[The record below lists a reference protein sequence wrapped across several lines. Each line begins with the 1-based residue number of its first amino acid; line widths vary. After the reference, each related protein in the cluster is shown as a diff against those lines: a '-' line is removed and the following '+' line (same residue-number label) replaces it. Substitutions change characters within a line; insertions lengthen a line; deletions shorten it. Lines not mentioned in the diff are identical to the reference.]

1 MGEPDPTRLEPAVWA
16 YCRELCGPLVCEE
29 AATATILAFG
39 DGGGSSGPIGDRLLR
54 LTRQTAAEHAA
65 AHTNGRSSNGRS
77 SGDCAATPGLLVA
90 RANDELPSG
99 QLRKLAE
106 HIQRCLVCKA
116 TGLKMKRAE
125 RVFSVM
131 QGSLATSVALADS
144 AAPATAASFAG
155 PSALEGG
162 VDSSRARAAVQ
173 AYCRE
178 LCGPAMCEPAV
189 EATLA
194 AHEQRVG
201 STPANGNEL
210 LRTTRLIAAK
220 HASARP
226 NAPKRSRACAPT
238 PGRLAARATGE
249 LTRGEA
255 RNLEAHLESCMAC
268 QATELRMNR
277 AERAFA
283 ALVGLGVVIEPRLD
297 HGAAASVAP
306 APAPV
311 ESLPADPFEPPA
323 ALVDWQSAPVEPAPA
338 PVEPLPADP
347 FEPPA
352 DRVKWESTPAVP
364 LPVEPLPADP
374 VEPPADRVKWESTP
388 AEPPAEPVEPL
399 VPLATPADPVES
411 IVWPKPGASDAEL
424 AAATVAAASAA
435 GYEVA
440 HPPRKPPHQ
449 RRTRRSEPGR
459 LGPVLLAGLAMLAAV
474 AAALV
479 VLKLESSGTTKP
491 SVHAVVT
498 HAAASSRAHG
508 AKTHHAAKPKPK
520 PKPVVHR
527 RPAKPHKA
535 AAKVHKT
542 APKPAKHVAAVTV
555 TPAVHRAPVVTP
567 RRTVAPVVKPTPVV
581 SNPSTPSVIPQGSN
595 LGADT
600 APVQGISP

>member
-311 ESLPADPFEPPA
+311 ESLPADPVEPPA
-323 ALVDWQSAPVEPAPA
+323 TLVDWQSAPVEPAPA

-459 LGPVLLAGLAMLAAV
+459 LGPILLAGLAMLAAV

>member
-1 MGEPDPTRLEPAVWA
+1 
-16 YCRELCGPLVCEE
+16 
-29 AATATILAFG
+29 
-39 DGGGSSGPIGDRLLR
+39 
-54 LTRQTAAEHAA
+54 
-65 AHTNGRSSNGRS
+65 
-77 SGDCAATPGLLVA
+77 
-90 RANDELPSG
+90 
-99 QLRKLAE
+99 
-106 HIQRCLVCKA
+106 
-116 TGLKMKRAE
+116 
-125 RVFSVM
+125 
-131 QGSLATSVALADS
+131 
-144 AAPATAASFAG
+144 
-155 PSALEGG
+155 
-162 VDSSRARAAVQ
+162 
-173 AYCRE
+173 
-178 LCGPAMCEPAV
+178 
-189 EATLA
+189 
-194 AHEQRVG
+194 
-201 STPANGNEL
+201 
-210 LRTTRLIAAK
+210 
-220 HASARP
+220 
-226 NAPKRSRACAPT
+226 
-238 PGRLAARATGE
+238 
-249 LTRGEA
+249 
-255 RNLEAHLESCMAC
+255 
-268 QATELRMNR
+268 
-277 AERAFA
+277 
-283 ALVGLGVVIEPRLD
+283 
-297 HGAAASVAP
+297 
-306 APAPV
+306 
-311 ESLPADPFEPPA
+311 
-323 ALVDWQSAPVEPAPA
+323 
-338 PVEPLPADP
+338 
-347 FEPPA
+347 
-352 DRVKWESTPAVP
+352 VP

-498 HAAASSRAHG
+498 HAAASGRAHG

-567 RRTVAPVVKPTPVV
+567 RRTVAPVVNPTPVV
-581 SNPSTPSVIPQGSN
+581 SKPATPSVIPQGSN